1 MAITVE
7 LTIPE
12 MSMALNAAW
21 LRIVASAQQRLNHKT
36 TYDRPMS
43 KRIQE
48 EFVGACGEIAVGKAA
63 NKFFVPS
70 VNTYHRVPD
79 CLSDC
84 EVRSTDREDGALIV
98 RDNDSDERKFI
109 LAVAVGE
116 TVRLVGWLTG
126 RDAKKQEWVKNPHGW
141 RQSWFV
147 PQSALRPI
155 EEVIDES
162 KTETESPV

>member
-7 LTIPE
+7 LTLPE
-12 MSMALNAAW
+12 MSMALDAAW
-21 LRIVASAQQRLNHKT
+21 LRIVVSAQQGLNHKT
-36 TYDRPMS
+36 TYSRSMS

-63 NKFFVPS
+63 GVFFVPS
-70 VNTYHRVPD
+70 VGTFHRIPD
-79 CLSDC
+79 CLADC
-84 EVRSTDREDGALIV
+84 EVRSTDREDGSLII
-98 RDNDSDERKFI
+98 RDNDSDERRYI

-116 TVRLVGWLTG
+116 MVRLVGWLAG
-126 RDAKKQEWVKNPHGW
+126 RDAKKQGWMRNPHGY

-155 EEVIDES
+155 EEVLDEN
-162 KTETESPV
+162 KTKEAT